1 MCLQLIFFGGFVS
14 MSASVHM
21 HSKRYDVFTDFVHV
35 TVIRAFSSLV
45 FIVTYWGQPVPS
57 LLALVLFSEVGL

>member
-1 MCLQLIFFGGFVS
+1 MCLQLVFFGDFVS

-21 HSKRYDVFTDFVHV
+21 HSKRDEVFTDFVHV
-35 TVIRAFSSLV
+35 TVIRASLV

-57 LLALVLFSEVGL
+57 LLAVLLFFEVGL